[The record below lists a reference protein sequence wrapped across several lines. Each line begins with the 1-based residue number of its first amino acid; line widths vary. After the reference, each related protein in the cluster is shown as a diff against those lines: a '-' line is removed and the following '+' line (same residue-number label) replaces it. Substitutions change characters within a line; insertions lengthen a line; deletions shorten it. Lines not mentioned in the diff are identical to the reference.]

1 MKLTETTVIEKY
13 GQGEYQEYRIPAVT
27 VTQKGTVLAAYE
39 SRMEA
44 GNDWAEV
51 HVTVR
56 RSVDGGKSF
65 GPAVYPAEKIHGQKG
80 EKTTWSNPVLIAD
93 HELVHLLFHQDYEKA
108 WYCVSRDEGET
119 FSIPEEITEC
129 FRQLPWQWNVCASG
143 PGHGIRASSGR
154 LVVPIW
160 LAMGKVRT
168 DREVSGRIKD
178 HFPSAAGCIY
188 SDDRGK
194 SWKPGF
200 MTQGI
205 ENANETTAAERK
217 DGSFLFNFRNERYEK
232 CRVLGIVDKALSV
245 PERVWSEAA
254 LPDPTCFG
262 SMARAGDRIYF
273 VNCANADPKHLYGP
287 RIHLTVYQ
295 SRDEGI
301 SWEKLFLVDENGG
314 YADIAADDTGL
325 YVFYE
330 KGIAGKV
337 RELQMKKFE
346 W

>member
-1 MKLTETTVIEKY
+1 MKRTETTVIETY
-13 GQGEYQEYRIPAVT
+13 GKGGYQEYRIPAVA
-27 VTQKGTVLAAYE
+27 VTQRGTVLTAYE

-44 GNDWAEV
+44 GNDWAAV
-51 HVTVR
+51 DVTVR
-56 RSVDGGKSF
+56 RSTDGGKTF
-65 GPAVYPAEKIHGQKG
+65 GPALYPAAKISRKAGEKI
-80 EKTTWSNPVLIAD
+80 TWSNPVLIPD
-93 HELVHLLFHQDYEKA
+93 HELVHLLFCQDYERA
-108 WYCVSRDEGET
+108 WYCVSADEGET
-119 FSIPEEITEC
+119 FSEPAEITEC
-129 FRQLPWQWNVCASG
+129 FRQLPWQWNVCALG
-143 PGHGIRASSGR
+143 PGHGICASSGR
-154 LVVPIW
+154 LVAPIW
-160 LAMGKVRT
+160 LALGKVRT
-168 DREVSGRIKD
+168 DREASGRIKD

-232 CRVLGIVDKALSV
+232 CRVLGIADRALSGL
-245 PERVWSEAA
+245 EGVWTENA

-262 SMARAGDRIYF
+262 SMVRAGDSIYF

-287 RIHLTVYQ
+287 RIHLTVYE
-295 SRDEGI
+295 SRDEGL
-301 SWEKLFLVDENGG
+301 SWEKRFLVDEEGG
-314 YADIAADDTGL
+314 YADIGADDTGL

-330 KGIAGKV
+330 RGIAGKV
-337 RELQMKKFE
+337 GVLQLKKFE